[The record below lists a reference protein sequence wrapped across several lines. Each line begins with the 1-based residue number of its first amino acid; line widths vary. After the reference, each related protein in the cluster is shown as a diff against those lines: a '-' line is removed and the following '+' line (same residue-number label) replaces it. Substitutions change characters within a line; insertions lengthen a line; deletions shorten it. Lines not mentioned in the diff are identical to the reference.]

1 MSFVIFFLYKH
12 LIAPLA
18 YVLLQVL
25 RPLTSGKLREMIED
39 KNHRLTHLKSADRTE
54 EEIRKAQPFWIH
66 AASGEIEYARP
77 VIRELK
83 RLYPEIPLLVTY
95 SSPSAKKI
103 LDSIHEIDAWAALP
117 WDLSFD
123 VKAFLARWNPRVILY
138 SRTDVWPV
146 LSQICRQQKIPAILF
161 SATFADNSSRLKGL
175 TRYLTRYSLN
185 QLSSIHC
192 VTEQDVQNLKPLV
205 LSTALT
211 VTGDTRFDQVFHR
224 LENPKPLKNLLIPR
238 PEDFV
243 FIAGSTWPEDEAV
256 LLPALARLQGS
267 GSKVILAPHETGT
280 EHLAHLEKEMQR
292 LGISY
297 VRYSQ
302 TETWRMDEVLLVDQV
317 GLLAEL
323 YTWGDIAF
331 IGGSFRKQVH
341 SVMEALAAGLPVL
354 VGPYHMNN
362 REALLYQRKH
372 FSSGM
377 IVQIVHTSE
386 DIFVLV
392 ERLKKKQGHL
402 AQIKSEIR
410 LEVEKNRHSTLK
422 VIAEIQRWI

>member
-1 MSFVIFFLYKH
+1 MSFVVFVFYKNFL
-12 LIAPLA
+12 APLA
-18 YVLLQVL
+18 YCLLQIL

-39 KNHRLTHLKSADRTE
+39 KNHRHTRLKSDRTE
-54 EEIRKAQPFWIH
+54 TEIRDAQPFWIH

-83 RLYPEIPLLVTY
+83 KLYPEIPLLVTY

-103 LDSIHEIDAWAALP
+103 LDSIHEIDAWSALP
-117 WDLSFD
+117 WDLSGD
-123 VKAFLARWNPRVILY
+123 VKQFLARWNPRLILF

-146 LSQICRQQKIPAILF
+146 LSQVCRSKQIPAILF

-185 QLSSIHC
+185 QLSSIQC
-192 VTEQDVQNLKPLV
+192 VTEQDIQNLQPL
-205 LSTALT
+205 LLNTALT

-256 LLPALARLQGS
+256 LLPALARMQGS
-267 GSKVILAPHETGT
+267 GCKVILAPHETGA
-280 EHLAHLEKEMQR
+280 EHLAFLEKEMKR

-302 TETWRMDEVLLVDQV
+302 TETWRIDEVLLVDQV

-354 VGPYHMNN
+354 VGPCHLNN
-362 REALLYQRKH
+362 REALLYQRKN
-372 FSSGM
+372 FSSGL

-386 DIFVLV
+386 DVFVLV

-402 AQIKSEIR
+402 TQIKSEIR